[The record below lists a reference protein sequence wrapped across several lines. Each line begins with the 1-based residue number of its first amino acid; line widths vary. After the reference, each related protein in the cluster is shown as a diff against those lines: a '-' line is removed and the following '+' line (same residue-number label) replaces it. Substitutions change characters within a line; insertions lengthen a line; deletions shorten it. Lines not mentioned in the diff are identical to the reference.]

1 MPLQPCTIHTPT
13 NQLLLLSAWS
23 TSFENNVLSNKVIA
37 ILLKSSQ
44 TFPWNVT
51 LTQTSP
57 HWLLQTLN
65 ALTEGEN
72 ETSPNNILKM
82 QSGSKT
88 DLLNQDIMLVT
99 QTMKANPQ
107 TISLLTSILKSYN
120 GDSPMRKM
128 TISSSKDQ
136 HLSGTDSKF
145 LTKKELQTEAIGAPL
160 MELQTKKNPSKQTS
174 NLEVTQEGT
183 PQIQTSWSFSIDLS
197 RKKNP
202 SLQPLLSSSPHT
214 LVNQPSNLTCWLEQW
229 HRLQPL
235 QPKLRQAV

>member
-1 MPLQPCTIHTPT
+1 M
-13 NQLLLLSAWS
+13 
-23 TSFENNVLSNKVIA
+23 LSNKVIA
-37 ILLKSSQ
+37 ILLKSSR

-107 TISLLTSILKSYN
+107 TLSLLTSILKSYN
-120 GDSPMRKM
+120 GDSPMRKT

-183 PQIQTSWSFSIDLS
+183 PQIQTS
-197 RKKNP
+197 
-202 SLQPLLSSSPHT
+202 
-214 LVNQPSNLTCWLEQW
+214 
-229 HRLQPL
+229 
-235 QPKLRQAV
+235 